1 MGKPSIFQTLI
12 LFLKQGTSLKDFYS
26 VLIKHVDKSRVDA
39 VLSDMPASADPGKYL
54 VYRKV
59 IDYTSLASIYAKQL
73 DLSTVDLKNHE
84 TVDTE
89 LIHRIEPALMQNYFF
104 IPLGMKD
111 NHLLIAIDNPSDI
124 IRMDELELAL
134 SCKILP
140 CVAPAD
146 MIAETLGEFFP
157 DYKTNISIDFSENN
171 QTEDEI
177 HLLKDDAQS
186 DQEEASKSEKELTES
201 DSPVVKLVNRLI
213 LTAISQ
219 RASDLH
225 FEAYETGMI
234 VKIRVDGVLQDSGE
248 NIDRNTAHMVISRIK
263 IMSELNIAER
273 HLPQDGR
280 FKLRIRNRDVAFRV
294 SILPSI
300 FGETAV
306 IRVLDKMAMGFSLTD
321 IGFTVD
327 DLVRFEDNIRKPYG
341 MVLVAG
347 PTGSGKTSTLY
358 TGLKRINRPED
369 KIITI
374 EDPVEYQLQNI
385 VQVPVDSKKG
395 LTFATG
401 LRSIVRQDP
410 DKILIGEIRDEETAS
425 IAINAA
431 LTGHLVLTTIHSNN
445 AVDTIGRLMNM
456 GIERYMFASAILMIV
471 SQRLVRQLCKRC
483 KRLMTAD
490 EKSNLSK
497 RFRWLER
504 EGWDYSDANL
514 MTADGCAYCNKTGY
528 HGRTGAFEI
537 MEITEKIKNMIV
549 SNAPSSEVYKQ
560 ALNDGMIPLR
570 ENCFNKVCQGHTT
583 FFEMDRVTRA

>member
-1 MGKPSIFQTLI
+1 M
-12 LFLKQGTSLKDFYS
+12 KDFYS
-26 VLIKHVDKSRVDA
+26 VLIKHVDRSRADA
-39 VLSDMPASADPGKYL
+39 VLSEMPPSADPGKYL
-54 VYRKV
+54 VFRKL
-59 IDYTSLASIYAKQL
+59 IDYAGLARIYSEQHNVSAV
-73 DLSTVDLKNHE
+73 DLSDHE
-84 TVDTE
+84 AIDTE
-89 LIHRIEPALMQNYFF
+89 LIHRIEPAVMQKYFF
-104 IPLGMKD
+104 IPLAMEKGQL
-111 NHLLIAIDNPSDI
+111 HIAVENPGDL

-134 SCKILP
+134 SCSVRP
-140 CVAPAD
+140 FVAPAD

-157 DYKTNISIDFSENN
+157 EYNTNIRVDFSE
-171 QTEDEI
+171 TSEDEDEI
-177 HLLKDDAQS
+177 HLLKDDSQDERDEAQ
-186 DQEEASKSEKELTES
+186 KSEKELTES

-234 VKIRVDGVLQDSGE
+234 VKIRVDGVLLDTGE
-248 NIDRNTAHMVISRIK
+248 NIDRSTAHMVISRIK

-306 IRVLDKMAMGFSLTD
+306 IRVLDKMAMGFSLND

-327 DLVRFEDNIRKPYG
+327 DLVKFEDNIRKPYG

-445 AVDTIGRLMNM
+445 AVDTLGRLMNM

-483 KRLMTAD
+483 KRPMTGD
-490 EKSNLSK
+490 EIANLPK
-497 RFRWLER
+497 KFRWLER
-504 EGWDYSDANL
+504 EGWDYSNASL

-528 HGRTGAFEI
+528 HGRSGVFEI
-537 MEITEKIKNMIV
+537 MEMNEEIKNMIL
-549 SNAPSSEVYKQ
+549 SNAPSSEVYRQ

-570 ENCFNKVCQGHTT
+570 ENCFNKVCMGHTT